1 MCNSMR
7 RSSLDV
13 VSGHHLLLKL
23 GHHLSFSLDVHTPAQ
38 EDVFGQLKI
47 FAFFTSRIASQLL
60 VGVGSGLASVSFRH
74 VSSKL
79 TSFIKLF
86 GTEGATKLFVNFNI
100 LGFNRLLFGY
110 GFLSLFIRDW
120 LKKPFGWATDFGFL
134 DLRFFFGWAAD
145 FGFLDNFHFFFGSDD
160 VGFLDIRF
168 LVRKL
173 LEGTSC
179 LYNLED
185 RLLNLLSYF
194 IRGLRNRRF
203 VNLVYDLL

>member
-1 MCNSMR
+1 
-7 RSSLDV
+7 
-13 VSGHHLLLKL
+13 
-23 GHHLSFSLDVHTPAQ
+23 
-38 EDVFGQLKI
+38 
-47 FAFFTSRIASQLL
+47 
-60 VGVGSGLASVSFRH
+60 VSFRH

-134 DLRFFFGWAAD
+134 DLRFFFGWAAGFRFLDDDLRFFFEWAADFGFLDLRFFFDWAAD
-145 FGFLDNFHFFFGSDD
+145 FGFLDNFHFFFGSND

-173 LEGTSC
+173 LEGISC

-185 RLLNLLSYF
+185 RLLDLLSYF
-194 IRGLRNRRF
+194 IRGLRNRRV